1 MTNRNFTAL
10 GALALGLSIAT
21 SAAFAQPYGKGG
33 NYAPAP
39 AARPSAQDEHRSH
52 MRDAR
57 CDCSMMKGAGAMR
70 DQCMSMMGDHHDET
84 SQPRQ
89 PG

>member
-10 GALALGLSIAT
+10 GALALGLFVVA
-21 SAAFAQPYGKGG
+21 SAANAQPYGKGG
-33 NYAPAP
+33 NYGPAP
-39 AARPSAQDEHRSH
+39 AARPSAQDDHMRH

-57 CDCSMMKGAGAMR
+57 CDCAMMKGGADMR

-84 SQPRQ
+84 SPPRQ
-89 PG
+89 PS

>member
-10 GALALGLSIAT
+10 GALALGLSV
-21 SAAFAQPYGKGG
+21 AAFTASAQPYGKGG

-39 AARPSAQDEHRSH
+39 AARPFAQDAHGSH
-52 MRDAR
+52 MRQAG
-57 CDCSMMKGAGAMR
+57 CDCSMMKGSAGMR

-84 SQPRQ
+84 SQPGQ